1 MGTRSRI
8 GIRNADDTVDS
19 IYCHWDGYP
28 EHNGRLLVE
37 HYTDEAKVRELIA
50 LGDLS
55 SLAEEIGVKHPFD
68 THDFPGGD
76 EAHGKLYGK
85 MCTAYGRDRGET
97 NVDPEHSHSVDAFLR
112 ISCGAEYYY
121 IFHYGRWMVHS
132 GSNWVLVENLLR
144 AEAEDEAA

>member
-37 HYTDEAKVRELIA
+37 HYTDQAKVRELIA

-55 SLAEEIGVKHPFD
+55 SLGEEIGVKHPFD
-68 THDFPGGD
+68 THDFPGGYD
-76 EAHGKLYGK
+76 KYNQLYGK

-97 NVDPEHSHSVDAFLR
+97 AVDAEHSHSVDAFLR
-112 ISCGAEYYY
+112 IDCGAEYYY
-121 IFHYGRWMVHS
+121 IFHYGRWMVRS
-132 GSNWVLVENLLR
+132 GSNWVLVEDVLQ
-144 AEAEDEAA
+144 AKAEDQEA